1 MVPNMKL
8 LPLILRN
15 VFRNKRRT
23 ILTILSIGV
32 SLFLISTLRTM
43 LASLESPPVTP
54 ESAKRVVTRH
64 QTSLGNPLP
73 IAYRNRIQTI
83 PGVEQAIA
91 TQWFGGMYKDPAN
104 FFAQFA
110 VDTDH
115 FFDVYSEA
123 KIQSPEQAEAFMK
136 ERTASVV
143 GVKLAKRFGWNVGD
157 RVTLEGMIFPFNVE
171 TTIRGMVDGGGS
183 EVTFY
188 FHYDYF
194 NELMNNAGIA
204 STFAVKAKSADDL
217 PAISA
222 AIDDMFRNSTAPTK
236 TETESAFILGFAA
249 MWGDVRTLV
258 VSISTIV
265 LFTIVLVAAN
275 TMAMSIRERTGEI
288 AILKTLGFSPGTV
301 LGMVILESLVIAVAG
316 GLGGSLGARVIFGA
330 VDMQMLSG
338 GFLQNFTIAWSTVL
352 LSLGIALIVAVT
364 STAVPAWSASRLP
377 IAEAVRRRG
386 E

>member
-1 MVPNMKL
+1 MFPNMKF

-43 LASLESPPVTP
+43 LASLESPPMTP
-54 ESAKRVVTRH
+54 ESAKRLVTRH
-64 QTSLGNPLP
+64 QTSLTNPLP
-73 IAYRNRIQTI
+73 IAYRNRIQTV
-83 PGVEQAIA
+83 PGVDQVTA
-91 TQWFGGMYKDPAN
+91 TQWFGGEYKDPSN

-110 VDTDH
+110 VDADH

-123 KIQSPEQAEAFMK
+123 KVQSPDQAEAFMK
-136 ERTASVV
+136 ERTASLA

-157 RVTLEGMIFPFNVE
+157 RITLKGMIFPFDVE
-171 TTIRGMVDGGGS
+171 TTIRGLVDGGGS
-183 EVTFY
+183 EVSFY

-194 NELMNNAGIA
+194 NELMKNEGIA

-236 TETESAFILGFAA
+236 TEVESAFILGFAA

-265 LFTIVLVAAN
+265 LFTIILVAAN

-316 GLGGSLGARVIFGA
+316 GLGGSLGARLIFGA
-330 VDMQMLSG
+330 VDMQMLTG

-352 LSLGIALIVAVT
+352 LSLGIALIVAIT
-364 STAVPAWSASRLP
+364 STAFPAWNASRLP